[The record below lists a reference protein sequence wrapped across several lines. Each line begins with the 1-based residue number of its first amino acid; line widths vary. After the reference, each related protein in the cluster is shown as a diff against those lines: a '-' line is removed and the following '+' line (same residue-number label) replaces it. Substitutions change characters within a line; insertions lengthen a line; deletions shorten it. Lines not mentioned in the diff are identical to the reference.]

1 MCGPAEAQQ
10 QDRCSGECCGGRPH
24 CGGLRGRHAPPALPH
39 ALPPAAGSSGAAPV
53 HVDRTGGPVQPLGLP
68 PLSPGTGDATSQV
81 PGRALLRPLCMCSGH
96 AALLL
101 ADRLLASHPPPGGF
115 AVCLGASRHPG
126 AC

>member
-1 MCGPAEAQQ
+1 M
-10 QDRCSGECCGGRPH
+10 
-24 CGGLRGRHAPPALPH
+24 LPH

-81 PGRALLRPLCMCSGH
+81 PRRALLRPLCMCSGH

-101 ADRLLASHPPPGGF
+101 ADRLLASHPPPGGLPCVWVPLGTLEP
-115 AVCLGASRHPG
+115 ARSPAQPAGLSVCTRRP
-126 AC
+126 